1 MLPLKEN
8 EIRLLVFNADSST
21 AADYSLIHVSLD
33 HPPKFYALSY
43 AWADESLFPS
53 SETPTRHHIRLD
65 GNDTLVGPNLSAA
78 LEAWRTNE
86 YSCIPPWVDFLC
98 IDQLNISERNHQVL
112 RMYSIYDKAAMVTV
126 WLGPDTH
133 DSGLAFDFMR
143 TFAREAEDVQ
153 WIRRTIL
160 EHTYSREWH
169 AVDHLLHRNWWRRV
183 WIIQEMVAA
192 TEIDFVCGGQTVQ
205 RNIVLEF
212 FSSLI
217 SRDATYRRLLLREEG
232 ILLSG
237 DAITL
242 ANIYLRSNAWEKRNL
257 LQTIYTTGR
266 SSATDNR
273 DKVYGVLGLAYD
285 AGKLIG
291 TPNYSLS
298 IEEVYKRFAVSWV
311 REYAT
316 LEFLSLSGL
325 PVFPRSPSLCLPTWT
340 PDFNHRKI
348 SSLNSKI
355 RPATPT
361 NAAQD
366 YKADA
371 TFSNDLETLT
381 ARGICFDIIDG
392 VGYSTWGAEN
402 GLANYQMQQ
411 SKSQAMAYT
420 SAVDTIEAL
429 SRTLIGDSIIKR
441 KPYTGQDTLSA
452 FMRCYQACIKNKGG
466 DSADIKDNSAT
477 NFGTWYEHHRDF
489 NIGGNSLH
497 DWVTSVSSECH
508 FSDEVETTEER
519 YIHKL
524 AISHGPNRRLL
535 TTSKGYFGLGVNTCM
550 PGDLVCV
557 LYGCSTPVL
566 LRRVEDHYTFLGE
579 AYLHGIMNG
588 EAIGSLQRGELNEK
602 SFIIR

>member
-1 MLPLKEN
+1 MLPLKDN
-8 EIRLLVFNADSST
+8 EIRLLVFNNDSST

-53 SETPTRHHIRLD
+53 SNTPKKHHIRLN
-65 GNDTLVGPNLSAA
+65 GNDTVVGPNLSAA

-86 YSCIPPWVDFLC
+86 YSCIPLWVDFLC
-98 IDQLNISERNHQVL
+98 IDQENISERNHQVL
-112 RMYSIYDKAAMVTV
+112 RMYSIYDKAALVTV

-133 DSGLAFDFMR
+133 DSHLAFDFMR
-143 TFAREAEDVQ
+143 TFAKEAEDVL
-153 WIRRTIL
+153 WIRRTIF
-160 EHTYSREWH
+160 EHTFSREWH

-192 TEIDFVCGGQTVQ
+192 TDIVFVCGGQIVQ
-205 RNIVLEF
+205 SEVVLKF
-212 FSSLI
+212 LSSLI
-217 SRDATYRRLLLREEG
+217 SQDATYRRLLLREEG

-242 ANIYLRSNAWEKRNL
+242 ANTYLRSNAWKKRNL
-257 LQTIYTTGR
+257 LQTIYITGR

-273 DKVYGVLGLAYD
+273 DKVYGVLGLAHD
-285 AGKLIG
+285 AKKLIG

-311 REYAT
+311 REYAS

-325 PVFPRSPSLCLPTWT
+325 PVFPRSTGLSLPTWT

-355 RPATPT
+355 RPATLT
-361 NAAQD
+361 NAVQD
-366 YKADA
+366 YKAEA
-371 TFSNDLETLT
+371 TFSQDLDILT

-392 VGYSTWGAEN
+392 LGHSTWGAEN
-402 GLANYQMQQ
+402 GLANCQMQQ
-411 SKSQAMAYT
+411 SKSPVTAYT
-420 SAVDTIEAL
+420 SALDTVEAL
-429 SRTLIGDSIIKR
+429 SRTLVGDSEIKR
-441 KPYTGQDTLSA
+441 KPHTGHDTLSA
-452 FMRCYQACIKNKGG
+452 FMRCYQDSTKGKAGDLVDIKNNKT
-466 DSADIKDNSAT
+466 I
-477 NFGTWYEHHRDF
+477 FGTWYEHHRDF
-489 NIGGNSLH
+489 NIGGKSLH
-497 DWVTSVSSECH
+497 DWVTSVSSESQ
-508 FSDEVETTEER
+508 FPDDMETTEER

-524 AISHGPNRRLL
+524 AVSHGPNRRLI

-566 LRRVEDHYTFLGE
+566 LRRVEDHCTFLGE

-588 EAIGSLQRGELNEK
+588 EAIESLQRGELGEE